1 MEASDF
7 FYMEDSAEELTLPKL
22 QSEASLTRKSLYAS
36 KNLLEDPRKAVGGS
50 TPKKQK
56 VVSSEELKKSFI
68 IDEGAQSSHMVCF
81 QNLVKRLSSAAAA
94 ICTKTSEK
102 NTNAAKPQPRRWYK
116 VNRVNDTVYNVRADD
131 PSREAATE
139 AGTASSHV
147 AFREGTARSAC
158 VGATSPSAA
167 GKRYLQRRA
176 TADGTAINE
185 DDEDDILEQTCT
197 ICYMQKM
204 EVIIL
209 PCKHGGMCE
218 GCLRS
223 SIFAK
228 PAQKG
233 GRCCPLCRRKVQEV
247 IRIDKDSLCGSW
259 GYAIKVDAFC
269 RD

>member
-1 MEASDF
+1 
-7 FYMEDSAEELTLPKL
+7 MEDSAEELKLPKE
-22 QSEASLTRKSLYAS
+22 QSQANLTRKTLHAS
-36 KNLLEDPRKAVGGS
+36 KNLLDDPRKAVSGS
-50 TPKKQK
+50 TPKNKK
-56 VVSSEELKKSFI
+56 VVSSEELKKSVLN
-68 IDEGAQSSHMVCF
+68 DEAQSSHSCF
-81 QNLVKRLSSAAAA
+81 QNLFKRLSSAAKA
-94 ICTKTSEK
+94 ICTTTSEK
-102 NTNAAKPQPRRWYK
+102 NTNAAKPPPRRWYK
-116 VNRVNDTVYNVRADD
+116 VDRVNDTVYNVRADD

-139 AGTASSHV
+139 VGTVSSHLE
-147 AFREGTARSAC
+147 FREGTARSAC

-167 GKRYLQRRA
+167 GKRYLQKRA
-176 TADGTAINE
+176 TVDGTTL
-185 DDEDDILEQTCT
+185 DEEEEDILEQTCT
-197 ICYMQKM
+197 ICYMKKM